1 MDKLK
6 KFLLVTLY
14 CLCVAITTQ
23 PAFGSSVEIL
33 QTTNISSKID
43 AFGGLPKSVFI
54 RGLSSDGLVVVGKYR
69 LKQPPY
75 EWQVFRY
82 TQSGGIENLSKVWKK
97 KIHDL
102 CISADG
108 LVIWGNF
115 YTENDVL
122 HIFRYTQSNGF
133 QDFENLGKASALVHG
148 VSGDGSVIVG
158 QFLYSLTPENSPR
171 YHAFRYSQSQRF
183 EDLGAMGAK
192 SAFAKGISADGSFVV
207 GNFHVANGSDHAFL
221 YSSSGGMQDI
231 GDIDSQA
238 AFADDISNDG
248 SIVVGNFWG
257 EYSFFRYKYYSHAF
271 IYTKAS
277 GVRKLGAMGG
287 RSTGVIRISTD
298 GTRLFGSYKDSNDES
313 FIYTAN
319 IGSKK

>member
-1 MDKLK
+1 MGKLK

-23 PAFGSSVEIL
+23 LAFGSPVEIL
-33 QTTNISSKID
+33 QITNISSKID
-43 AFGGLPKSVFI
+43 DFGGLPKSVLI
-54 RGLSSDGLVVVGKYR
+54 RGISSDGLVVVGKYR

-82 TQSGGIENLSKVWKK
+82 TQSGGMENLSKVWKK

-108 LVIWGNF
+108 LVVWGNF

-133 QDFENLGKASALVHG
+133 QDFENLGKASALVYG

-158 QFLYSLTPENSPR
+158 HFMDNLSLP
-171 YHAFRYSQSQRF
+171 YHAFRYSQDHGF
-183 EDLGAMGAK
+183 EDLGDMGAE

-238 AFADDISNDG
+238 AFAHDISNDG
-248 SIVVGNFWG
+248 SIVVGSFWG
-257 EYSFFRYKYYSHAF
+257 EYSFFRYKHYSHAF

-277 GVRKLGAMGG
+277 GIRKLGTMGG

-298 GTRLFGSYKDSNDES
+298 ETRLFGSYYDSNDES